1 MMPVSAA
8 ATTNWNNNKWVVPTS
23 SANVF
28 TCVDWDTYLSESEWI
43 RNYTQQQLFGS
54 SFRSVV
60 ASEDTP
66 DQLDHFPS
74 IVGYP
79 HEGSDCIPP
88 PNEVRLG

>member
-8 ATTNWNNNKWVVPTS
+8 ATTNWNNSKWVVPTS
-23 SANVF
+23 SVNVF
-28 TCVDWDTYLSESEWI
+28 MCVDWDTYLSESEWI

-54 SFRSVV
+54 GFCSVV

-74 IVGYP
+74 IGGYP
-79 HEGSDCIPP
+79 HESPDRISP
-88 PNEVRLG
+88 PNEVLLG